1 MVFDPK
7 WFGFCPMIVF
17 DLKGQK
23 LVEND
28 KIQKSKCDILGDF
41 QTLCRVSQFWANYVS
56 VFATI
61 SDLTSS
67 SHIISWNLFFRITNP
82 QLFGI
87 FTFYEH
93 RC

>member
-1 MVFDPK
+1 MLKNLFFLENEVSVF
-7 WFGFCPMIVF
+7 G
-17 DLKGQK
+17 
-23 LVEND
+23 
-28 KIQKSKCDILGDF
+28 
-41 QTLCRVSQFWANYVS
+41 

-67 SHIISWNLFFRITNP
+67 SHISWNLFFRITNP

-93 RC
+93 RAPY